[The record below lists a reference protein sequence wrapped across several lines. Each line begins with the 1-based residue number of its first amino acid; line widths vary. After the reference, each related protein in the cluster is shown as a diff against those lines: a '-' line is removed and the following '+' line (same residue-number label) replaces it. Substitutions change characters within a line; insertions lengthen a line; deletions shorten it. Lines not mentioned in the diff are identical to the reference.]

1 MIKIGITGGIGSGK
15 SIVATLFTLHGIP
28 VYNADE
34 ETKMLNNNSPLI
46 RQQLTKHFG
55 ADLYNYTGELDK
67 KKFANIIFNDPQQ
80 LQLANSIIHPEVLKH
95 FTHWCTLHS
104 NHTIVA
110 LEAAILFESNFHNY
124 LDKVVTV
131 YSPLNLRV
139 ERVSERDNVTPQMV
153 ESRIK
158 HQMPEKDK
166 IGMAEY
172 VIVNDYENS
181 LIKQVDSLIADIT
194 HSAIIAQ

>member
-15 SIVATLFTLHGIP
+15 SIISTLFKFHGIP

-34 ETKMLNNNSPLI
+34 ETKALYNKSANI
-46 RQQLTKHFG
+46 KKQLTEHFG
-55 ADLYNYTGELDK
+55 EELYHNNVLNKTL
-67 KKFANIIFNDPQQ
+67 FASIIFSDAEK
-80 LQLANSIIHPEVLKH
+80 LKLANSIIHPEVLKH
-95 FTHWCTLHS
+95 FKDWCTQNSTHS
-104 NHTIVA
+104 IVA
-110 LEAAILFESNFHNY
+110 LEAAILFESDFHKH

-139 ERVSERDNVTPQMV
+139 ERVIQRDNTTLEMV
-153 ESRIK
+153 ESRIE
-158 HQMPEKDK
+158 HQMPENEK

-181 LIKQVDSLIADIT
+181 LIEQVENLINDIT
-194 HSAIIAQ
+194 HSAIYAQ